1 MRLNSG
7 AKSRLEQIAHHA
19 VSVFLKH
26 EGTKHGVL
34 YLGHMGLQLAKFI
47 DHLRLVLGSAP
58 LLPVRAIFSGFKF
71 HIYLLSKRVDE

>member
-47 DHLRLVLGSAP
+47 DHLRLVLGARRCC
-58 LLPVRAIFSGFKF
+58 LLGLFFPVSNS
-71 HIYLLSKRVDE
+71 IYIY